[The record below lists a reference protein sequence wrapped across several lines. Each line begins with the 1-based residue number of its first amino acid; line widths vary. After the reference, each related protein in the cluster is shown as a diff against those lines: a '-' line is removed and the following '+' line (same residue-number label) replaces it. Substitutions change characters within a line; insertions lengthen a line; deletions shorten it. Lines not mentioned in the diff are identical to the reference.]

1 MTLPHLALL
10 GDSIFDNA
18 AYTAGAPDVITL
30 LRRGVAVGVARVVAA
45 MFSHRGLDVALG
57 QRVPRLLQQRP
68 DLELITIDSDSS
80 VERGGSALARM
91 MSMSAALLSD
101 RYVGTGRASL
111 DDVLGYQRFAAD
123 PSCWG
128 IFFYATV
135 RALAR
140 KR

>member
-1 MTLPHLALL
+1 
-10 GDSIFDNA
+10 
-18 AYTAGAPDVITL
+18 
-30 LRRGVAVGVARVVAA
+30 

-101 RYVGTGRASL
+101 RYVGTGRALL
-111 DDVLGYQRFAAD
+111 DDVLDYQRFAAD

-128 IFFYATV
+128 IFYATV